1 MMQLLDSLAEQ
12 KISAA
17 IANGALDALPG
28 AGRALDFGDELLA
41 PDETRAIYRVL
52 KNSGFLPPEVEQM
65 REAGHLRE
73 KLARFSSKGQEG
85 KRNPLRA
92 RLLALELSLAAK
104 RKRGLNVPSAY
115 REKVWRKLSGLNTEP
130 ACPAI

>member
-52 KNSGFLPPEVEQM
+52 KNSGFLPPEVERM
-65 REAGHLRE
+65 REAAHLRE
-73 KLARFSSKGQEG
+73 KLARFSSERQEG

-92 RLLALELSLAAK
+92 RLLALELSLAAR

-115 REKVWRKLSGLNTEP
+115 REKVWRKLSGLDTEP
-130 ACPAI
+130 A